1 MTLPDKEILRTYIW
15 EFFLFARLKAFVSLF
30 LLILLGLSEGI
41 GLLMLIPFLHLA
53 GVADTGA
60 STSGSLSFI
69 ADLFRAIHLP
79 MTLPVALCIYVG
91 IISFHAILSRWQMV
105 INAGINHGF
114 TRFLRNRLYDSL
126 THADWLF
133 ITRNRSADMTHV
145 LTSELQRV
153 GYGTHH
159 FLLFI
164 SNGVISAVHIGIAL
178 MLSVPM
184 TGIAL
189 ACAMIM
195 LSLLRPQNRKSYRIG
210 MAIHRTMQ
218 GLYTAV
224 TEHLGG
230 IKAAKSYNAEQRHIQ
245 DFHSVNRG
253 IETLFI
259 RFAKVMGD
267 TQMFYNIGSVVAIS
281 IFFYSA
287 VGIFRIPLTHLLL
300 LIFIFAR
307 LLPKFSLLQQSYLHL
322 VNMLPAFTAATDM
335 LDRCRLEKEN
345 SSALCT
351 DPIRLEKGIAFHR
364 VSFRYDKKV
373 NSYALYEVDITFP
386 ARCMTAIV
394 GPSGAGKSTLADL
407 IMGLLIPVAGR
418 ILIDD
423 IPLTPQRIY
432 RWRQSVA
439 YVPQETFLFH
449 DTIRANLLW
458 VKPDANEE
466 ELWEVLRISAADG
479 FVSEMAFGL
488 DTVIGD
494 RGIRLSGG
502 EKQRLALAR
511 GLLRKPDL
519 LLLDEA
525 TSALDAENERR
536 IQESIWKLYGK
547 LTIVIIAH
555 RLSTIRKADS
565 IVVLDGGRVVETGT
579 WCELAAHSNSKFQSL
594 IKGGDLQKSL
604 GGITDGI

>member
-1 MTLPDKEILRTYIW
+1 M
-15 EFFLFARLKAFVSLF
+15 
-30 LLILLGLSEGI
+30 
-41 GLLMLIPFLHLA
+41 
-53 GVADTGA
+53 
-60 STSGSLSFI
+60 
-69 ADLFRAIHLP
+69 
-79 MTLPVALCIYVG
+79 
-91 IISFHAILSRWQMV
+91 
-105 INAGINHGF
+105 
-114 TRFLRNRLYDSL
+114 
-126 THADWLF
+126 
-133 ITRNRSADMTHV
+133 
-145 LTSELQRV
+145 
-153 GYGTHH
+153 
-159 FLLFI
+159 FI
-164 SNGVISAVHIGIAL
+164 SNAAISAVHIGIAL

-335 LDRCRLEKEN
+335 LERCRLEKEN
-345 SSALCT
+345 SSVLCT
-351 DPIRLEKGIAFHR
+351 DPIRLEKGIAFHK

-373 NSYALYEVDITFP
+373 NSYALYGVDVTFP

-458 VKPDANEE
+458 VKPDASEE

-479 FVSEMAFGL
+479 FVSEMASGL

-536 IQESIWKLYGK
+536 IQESIGKLYGK

-565 IVVLDGGRVVETGT
+565 IVVLDGDRVVEMGT

-594 IKGGDLQKSL
+594 IKGGDLEKSL
-604 GGITDGI
+604 GRITDGI